1 MAITRLGGANAI
13 TGTIPQG
20 NIANASLGAV
30 TALPAA
36 IATGKV
42 LQVVTGVTYTSTS
55 STSATY
61 ADTSLTASITP
72 SATSSKIL
80 IMVNQFM
87 RKDQNN
93 TYIGYKLF
101 RDSTELNYIGDLI
114 AYTQN
119 SDSDANGIGTTY
131 LDSPSSTSALTYKTQ
146 FATLSGGTI
155 TIQADAGSSN
165 ERGRGSMTLMEIAG

>member
-1 MAITRLGGANAI
+1 MALSKIDAANFL

-20 NIANASLGAV
+20 NVANASLGAV

-36 IATGKV
+36 IPTGKV
-42 LQVVTGVTYTSTS
+42 LQVVTGVTYTTTT

-80 IMVNQFM
+80 IITDQFM

-131 LDSPSSTSALTYKTQ
+131 LDTPSSTSSITYKTQ

>member
-1 MAITRLGGANAI
+1 MALSKIDAANFL

-20 NIANASLGAV
+20 NVANASLGAV

-36 IATGKV
+36 IPTGKV
-42 LQVVTGVTYTSTS
+42 LQVVTGVTYTTTT

-80 IMVNQFM
+80 IITDQFM

-131 LDSPSSTSALTYKTQ
+131 LDTPSSTSSITYKTQ

-155 TIQADAGSSN
+155 TIQADASSGN
-165 ERGRGSMTLMEIAG
+165 ERGRGTMTLMEIAG